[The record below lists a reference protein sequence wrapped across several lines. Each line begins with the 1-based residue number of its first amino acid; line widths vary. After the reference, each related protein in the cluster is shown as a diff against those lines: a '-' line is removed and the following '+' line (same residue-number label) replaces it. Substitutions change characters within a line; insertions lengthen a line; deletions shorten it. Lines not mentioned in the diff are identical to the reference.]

1 MGAIKYAV
9 QRGESASFFSPVIS
23 KGNLVFNRFSL
34 LKKAKMCQL
43 VAAEKLKPHV
53 KAASSTLVHT
63 FAFQML

>member
-1 MGAIKYAV
+1 MVAIQYAV
-9 QRGESASFFSPVIS
+9 QREESASIFPVIS

-43 VAAEKLKPHV
+43 VGAEKLKPHV

-63 FAFQML
+63 FAFQIL

>member
-1 MGAIKYAV
+1 MKYAV
-9 QRGESASFFSPVIS
+9 QREENASFFPVNG

-43 VAAEKLKPHV
+43 VVAEKLKPHV

-63 FAFQML
+63 FAFQIL